1 MDIKKIIKK
10 TGYTSILTSIILAII
25 GLIMFMYSETTLKII
40 AYAIG
45 IFLIITGIVK
55 IITYGIQKGGQ
66 DLFNYEIV
74 YGIIS
79 VVFGI
84 VIMINTQT
92 FQGLL
97 GIIIGIWI
105 IYSSLMRF
113 ALALKL
119 KNFEI
124 KSWFATLVIAVL
136 MMLCGIYILFV
147 PDIIVATLGAILFI
161 YAIMDIIEGIV
172 FITKANKIEN

>member
-1 MDIKKIIKK
+1 MDIKRIIKK
-10 TGYTSILTSIILAII
+10 SGYTSILTSIILAIL
-25 GLIMFMYSETTLKII
+25 GAIMFLYSETTLKIM

-45 IFLIITGIVK
+45 IFLILTGIVK
-55 IITYGIQKGGQ
+55 IITYGIQKGSQ

-74 YGIIS
+74 YGILSI
-79 VVFGI
+79 VFGV
-84 VIMINTQT
+84 VILINTET
-92 FQGLL
+92 LQGLL

-105 IYSSLMRF
+105 VYSSLMRF

-124 KSWFATLVIAVL
+124 KSWFSTLIIAIL
-136 MMLCGIYILFV
+136 MLLCGIYIIFM
-147 PDIIVATLGAILFI
+147 PDIIIATLGAILLI

-172 FITKANKIEN
+172 FIIKANKIDE